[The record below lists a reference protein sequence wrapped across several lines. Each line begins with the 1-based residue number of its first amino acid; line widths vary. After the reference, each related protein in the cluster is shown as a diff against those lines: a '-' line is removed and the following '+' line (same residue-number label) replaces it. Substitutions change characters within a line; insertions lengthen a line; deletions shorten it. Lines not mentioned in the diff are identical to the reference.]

1 MAKKKTDN
9 GAGARAQVNKR
20 LQERDK
26 ATKGKIVNL
35 ADNVAKAAFK
45 GGEIAVSIPQRTR
58 SNTLWNKKQRILQM
72 GDSKATRELFN
83 LNQAKQFMQTML
95 HGNSIKELIDAEKS
109 LSLRGMY
116 YKGLHTVAGTKEKT
130 FAAQDESD
138 GILEDLEVSLGSLR
152 EELHIFAENRGAMV
166 GNITI
171 VDKGD
176 EIDCRR
182 MGSGGYAIPSIT
194 EGDVINFKKIDADFV
209 LHVEKGTV
217 WNRFNEDRFWE
228 KHNCIL
234 THGGGQPPRGV
245 RRLLQRF
252 SREAKLPVICLLDC
266 DPWGHYIYSVIKQG
280 SISLAFESERLAIP
294 DARFLGIR
302 AKDYTECDLS
312 DDVQIELN
320 DNDKKRAREIAA
332 YPWFKDHKGWQ
343 KEIQRML
350 DNGFKMEVES
360 LITKDISYV
369 TEEYVPTRL
378 KKKDWLD

>member
-9 GAGARAQVNKR
+9 GAGAREQVNKR

-35 ADNVAKAAFK
+35 ADNVARAAFK